1 MDGDIRHVGGHVSY
15 HREGR
20 RRQAAA
26 RPRDALSAGVLWGRE
41 ALQLSDVSVSTHHYL
56 SDLPMPYPDAAA
68 FGDLSVL
75 ARLTEEL
82 DRFNAF
88 EGPDPAGRNRAAWT
102 EHLGTRLP
110 QEGAGLEAVL
120 EDLRKWI
127 VPNGLRN
134 GHPGFS
140 GWVTT
145 SPTTSGT
152 AAALASTVAGSQ
164 RVWVHT
170 FNYLEKLSLD
180 WLKQLLG
187 FPENWHG
194 TYTTGGSSAN
204 LIALGAARQWAV
216 EQQGFDPSMT
226 GLPAHLKWRIYASS
240 EVHHVVNRAA
250 AVLGIGRRNVI
261 GVPVNS
267 AGEIDPDALQQR
279 IAADRKEGFLPM
291 AIIATAGTVNT
302 GAIDPIRRLR
312 AIADEESTWLHVDGA
327 YGMFGILDD
336 RVRERYDGVA
346 EADSV
351 ALDPHKWMAA
361 PVGNGVAMVRDR
373 DLMGRAF
380 TLEPAAYLEGSMG
393 QQDEVVASPFDGF
406 GEILH
411 EFNLDQSAPSRGV
424 QVWAILREIGK
435 SGMTDRV
442 KRHNGFARH
451 LSALVEKD
459 PYLEQLAPVVLS
471 ICCFR
476 YVHPDLDE
484 SQLNEL
490 NRQLMAA
497 LRAEGDLVP
506 SSTILDGKLAIRP
519 CYVNPRTRLEDVDLL
534 ATRAREIGDALAQRF
549 KESPTR

>member
-1 MDGDIRHVGGHVSY
+1 M
-15 HREGR
+15 
-20 RRQAAA
+20 A
-26 RPRDALSAGVLWGRE
+26 
-41 ALQLSDVSVSTHHYL
+41 
-56 SDLPMPYPDAAA
+56 YPDSAA

-75 ARLTEEL
+75 QSLIEQL

-88 EGPDPAGRNRAAWT
+88 AGPDPAGRNRAAWA
-102 EHLGTRLP
+102 EHLGRSLP
-110 QEGAGLEAVL
+110 EEGAGLDTVL
-120 EDLRKWI
+120 KDLEEWI

-164 RVWVHT
+164 RVWVQA

-187 FPENWHG
+187 FPSTWHG

-216 EQQGFDPSMT
+216 EQLGVDPSMT
-226 GLPAHLKWRIYASS
+226 GLPSHLKWRIYASS

-250 AVLGIGRRNVI
+250 AILGIGRRNVI
-261 GVPVNS
+261 GVTVNA
-267 AGEIDPDALQQR
+267 AGELDADALQER
-279 IAADRKEGFLPM
+279 IAADRMDGYLPM
-291 AIIATAGTVNT
+291 AIVATAGTVNT

-312 AIADEESTWLHVDGA
+312 AIADEESTWLHIDGA

-336 RVRERYDGVA
+336 RVSDRYDGVA

-351 ALDPHKWMAA
+351 ALDPHKWLAA

-373 DLMGRAF
+373 ALMGRAF
-380 TLEPAAYLEGSMG
+380 TLEPAAYLEGSI
-393 QQDEVVASPFDGF
+393 DREEHIESPFDGF
-406 GEILH
+406 GEVLH

-424 QVWAILREIGK
+424 QVWAILKEIGK

-451 LSALVEKD
+451 LSALVERD
-459 PYLEQLAPVVLS
+459 ERLEQLAPVVLS

-476 YVHPDLDE
+476 YVHPDLSE
-484 SQLNEL
+484 KQLNDL
-490 NRQLMAA
+490 NRQLVAQ

-506 SSTILDGKLAIRP
+506 STTVLGGKLAIRP
-519 CYVNPRTRLEDVDLL
+519 CYINPRTRRDDVELL
-534 ATRAREIGDALAQRF
+534 ARRTREIGDALADDFR
-549 KESPTR
+549 ESPTH